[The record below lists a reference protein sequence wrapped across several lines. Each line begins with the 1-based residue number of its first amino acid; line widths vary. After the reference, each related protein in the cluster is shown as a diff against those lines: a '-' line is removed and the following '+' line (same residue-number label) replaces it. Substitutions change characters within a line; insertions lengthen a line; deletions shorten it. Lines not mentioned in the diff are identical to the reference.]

1 MSGNVREWV
10 EDCQHRTYTGA
21 PTDGSVWLEADRG
34 DCSQRVLRGGSWTYG
49 PVGLRVSTRSG
60 NRAGN
65 RSGSIGFRLA
75 QDLP

>member
-34 DCSQRVLRGGSWTYG
+34 DCSQRVLRGGSWFNF
-49 PVGLRVSTRSG
+49 PEFLRVSTRYWFYAVSR
-60 NRAGN
+60 NRL
-65 RSGSIGFRLA
+65 IGFRLA